1 MTFIKLIIFITEGR
15 PIAITTAA
23 CNLKSNCGGIQSAW
37 SSTSLYLEHH
47 VMKQHYRN
55 ILTRITQTCTPS
67 FAKPGGVATLPL
79 ALCFHGN
86 MARLLSVTEEDECD
100 YWKVL
105 KPPLRTYD
113 T

>member
-23 CNLKSNCGGIQSAW
+23 CNLKGGILNAW
-37 SSTSLYLEHH
+37 SSTSLYLE
-47 VMKQHYRN
+47 QYRN

-67 FAKPGGVATLPL
+67 FAQPGGVATLPL

-105 KPPLRTYD
+105 KPQLRTYD